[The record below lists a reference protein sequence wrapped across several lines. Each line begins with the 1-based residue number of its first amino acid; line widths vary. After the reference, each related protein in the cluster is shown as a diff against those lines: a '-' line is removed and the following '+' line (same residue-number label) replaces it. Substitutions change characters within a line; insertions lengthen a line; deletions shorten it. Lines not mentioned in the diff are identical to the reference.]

1 MKLAP
6 SYDVIVIGGHSS
18 MLAEKETSPT
28 LGRASV
34 RHGNHWTVQTGT
46 LSMRLGGITVA
57 LQEYAIEQ
65 NAILHQIRHRH
76 RGNAPRTAS
85 GKHSDGSKAPAGD
98 H

>member
-34 RHGNHWTVQTGT
+34 GHGNHGTVQTGT
-46 LSMRLGGITVA
+46 LSMRLGGITA
-57 LQEYAIEQ
+57 GARARE
-65 NAILHQIRHRH
+65 
-76 RGNAPRTAS
+76 PRERPDP
-85 GKHSDGSKAPAGD
+85 G
-98 H
+98 